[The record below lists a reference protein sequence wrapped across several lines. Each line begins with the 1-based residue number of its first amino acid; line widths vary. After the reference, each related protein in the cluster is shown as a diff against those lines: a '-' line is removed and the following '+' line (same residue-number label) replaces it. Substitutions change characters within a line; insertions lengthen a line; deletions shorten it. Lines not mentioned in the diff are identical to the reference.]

1 MNFFSRKTARQ
12 TKPQVDPAQ
21 VRVNV
26 MATLREQAV
35 EAIPYERDP
44 ELTQRIEDALT
55 LQRWARK
62 VAIKARRERVAQ
74 QKRLAAKMAAA
85 GKQLVTP

>member
-1 MNFFSRKTARQ
+1 MNFFSRKNARH

-44 ELTQRIEDALT
+44 ELSQRVSDALT
-55 LQRWARK
+55 LRRWHQK
-62 VAIKARRERVAQ
+62 VA
-74 QKRLAAKMAAA
+74 KRQAAKMAAA
-85 GKQLVTP
+85 GKQLVMP